1 MKFNVEIS
9 KELDNTFKAN
19 IIIDYKIVDT
29 LITSSY
35 RKLKHDIKVKHNI
48 VIPTSDKLDFKVIS
62 GKQYAYYKGDTTLNK
77 NNNFKLYGENKT
89 VGKYQHNQFS
99 IAHNYVYNHNSGVF
113 DKKVELKHKNFSL
126 PTMERIGQAIQ
137 DLKNSGVNIKT
148 YQFLK
153 IYHSVLDESN
163 DEDKTF
169 ISGNVEKYI
178 ELSMEKARDKFSL
191 LS

>member
-1 MKFNVEIS
+1 MK
-9 KELDNTFKAN
+9 
-19 IIIDYKIVDT
+19 
-29 LITSSY
+29 
-35 RKLKHDIKVKHNI
+35 
-48 VIPTSDKLDFKVIS
+48 DKKKKNDFKI
-62 GKQYAYYKGDTTLNK
+62 
-77 NNNFKLYGENKT
+77 YGENREI
-89 VGKYQHNQFS
+89 GKYQHNQFS
-99 IAHNYVYNHNSGVF
+99 IDTNYVYNHESGGF